1 MDWMGS
7 TISGVDEILFGR
19 YLGFL
24 FPSSSFSVSTWSEDR
39 EGPAKGE
46 DLGVRGLRWE

>member
-1 MDWMGS
+1 MGS

-24 FPSSSFSVSTWSEDR
+24 FPSSSPVSAST
-39 EGPAKGE
+39 
-46 DLGVRGLRWE
+46 